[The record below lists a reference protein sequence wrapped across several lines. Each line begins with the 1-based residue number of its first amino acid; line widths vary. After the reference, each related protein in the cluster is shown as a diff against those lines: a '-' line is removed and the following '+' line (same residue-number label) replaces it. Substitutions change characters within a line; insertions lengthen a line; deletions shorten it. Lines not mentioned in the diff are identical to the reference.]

1 MGLLKDFTNATLF
14 HMDCSFFTS
23 VRFTRLSL
31 ESARFYFPAAIN
43 GGLPAQFFM
52 MPDDKQYDFRA
63 FIYTPQGEPQPCT
76 EDSSWWQVDGI
87 TNDIPELQSNFRVYV
102 SFRTSIWLDKESRER
117 TLTIKDIGTGGFL
130 FVSKT
135 EFTPG
140 DTLSALLP
148 DARDPVFVKARIQKR
163 RPVRREGLFGYGCQF
178 LNLTAKAEGKIRKFV
193 YQTEV
198 LQAKIKEQKNS

>member
-1 MGLLKDFTNATLF
+1 MSLSKDFKNATLYYI
-14 HMDCSFFTS
+14 DCSVFCP

-31 ESARFYFPAAIN
+31 DTARFYFPRMPE
-43 GGLPAQFFM
+43 GGLPEQFFM
-52 MPDDKQYDFRA
+52 MPDDKQYDYRA
-63 FIYTPQGEPQPCT
+63 FIYTPQGALQPCP
-76 EDSSWWQVDGI
+76 EDGSWWQVDGI

-102 SFRTSIWLDKESRER
+102 SFQTSIWLDRESREYA
-117 TLTIKDIGTGGFL
+117 LTIKDIGTGGFL

-140 DTLSALLP
+140 DTLSAVLP
-148 DARDPVFVKARIQKR
+148 DAREPLFVKARIQKR

-178 LNLTAKAEGKIRKFV
+178 LNLTAKAEAQIRKFV

-198 LQAKIKEQKNS
+198 LQAKVREQKK